1 VSVTLPDEDLE
12 LPSTT
17 KWNVTVERVMPFDS
31 SLRITYSHNYNG
43 KRLKYAYDNLPQS
56 PLNGPI
62 TVVDHPFNAPTG
74 TFPDLRGKQITA
86 VAPTPCALPALRSS
100 RRSCPNAVPI
110 ADHEISARVPRTN
123 ERRPNPLYGSNLL
136 VSNDAES
143 WYDGIEFEWA
153 KRLSHGLQF
162 QAAYTFSKSE
172 DTTSEATF
180 VGAGDSNQQGPN
192 AKYAKGYARFHV
204 PHRFTFNGS
213 YRLPF
218 FENRTDFVSHAL
230 GGWQLSGVIKM
241 ASGTPFSVTS
251 TALDLDFDGF
261 SESRPVIVDRSVL
274 GARVNDPATS
284 VQRLPASA
292 FRNQT
297 FGDTFEDL
305 VPRNAFYG
313 DGVRTVDL
321 ALSKIFRMP
330 WQGQSMSVR
339 VEAFNAFNWVQFAFP
354 NVDINNVSFGRI
366 LGTATSYNPRTI
378 QFVLRDRY

>member
-1 VSVTLPDEDLE
+1 
-12 LPSTT
+12 
-17 KWNVTVERVMPFDS
+17 M
-31 SLRITYSHNYNG
+31 
-43 KRLKYAYDNLPQS
+43 KYAIGNLPLS
-56 PLNGPI
+56 PLNGPV

-74 TFPDLRGKQITA
+74 TFPDLRGRQITA
-86 VAPTPCALPALRSS
+86 VAADALCAGTGFFGLATTAA
-100 RRSCPNAVPI
+100 CPNAVPI

-136 VSNDAES
+136 ISNDAES
-143 WYDGIEFEWA
+143 WYDGLELEWV
-153 KRLSHGLQF
+153 KRMSHGLQF
-162 QAAYTFSKSE
+162 QAAYTFSKSM

-192 AKYAKGYARFHV
+192 ARYAKGLARFHV

-218 FENRTDFVSHAL
+218 FDDRNDFLGQAL
-230 GGWQLSGVIKM
+230 GGWHLSGVLKL

-261 SESRPVIVDRSVL
+261 SESRPVLVDPSVL
-274 GARVNDPATS
+274 GARVDDPATS
-284 VQRLPASA
+284 VQRLPAAA

-297 FGDTFEDL
+297 FGDTADNL

-339 VEAFNAFNWVQFAFP
+339 VEAFNAFNWVQFAYP

-366 LGTATSYNPRTI
+366 LGAASAYSPRTF
-378 QFVLRDRY
+378 QLVLRYRY